1 MICYKHRFFASSSTM
16 KAFIS
21 RFDGIAAPFFGK

>member
-1 MICYKHRFFASSSTM
+1 MNGYKHRFFCSSSLM